1 MRARG
6 WALALGVALMLQ
18 AWVQSRSRQTVPV
31 RNRGLVV
38 VLVLLAVIIAGMA
51 FGGYLARPGGAGPG
65 LPEGAVPEGAV
76 PQDATVATVEYVHDG
91 DTLFLTDGTKVRLL
105 GIDTPEVGEHRECY
119 GDEARELLR
128 DLLPEGTRVQVLAD
142 VQPLDQY
149 GRSLLFIYTDDG
161 VNVNLELIERGAAEA
176 VVLAPNVLF
185 ADELEAAE
193 DRAQAAGLGMWGA
206 C

>member
-65 LPEGAVPEGAV
+65 LPEGAVPEG
-76 PQDATVATVEYVHDG
+76 ATVATVEYVHDG

>member
-1 MRARG
+1 M
-6 WALALGVALMLQ
+6 
-18 AWVQSRSRQTVPV
+18 
-31 RNRGLVV
+31 
-38 VLVLLAVIIAGMA
+38 VLVLLAVIIAGVA
-51 FGGYLARPGGAGPG
+51 FGGYLVRPGGAGPG

-76 PQDATVATVEYVHDG
+76 PEGAVPEGATLATVEYVHDG

-149 GRSLLFIYTDDG
+149 GRSLLFIYTDGG

-176 VVLAPNVLF
+176 VVLPPNVLL
-185 ADELEAAE
+185 ADDLEAAE